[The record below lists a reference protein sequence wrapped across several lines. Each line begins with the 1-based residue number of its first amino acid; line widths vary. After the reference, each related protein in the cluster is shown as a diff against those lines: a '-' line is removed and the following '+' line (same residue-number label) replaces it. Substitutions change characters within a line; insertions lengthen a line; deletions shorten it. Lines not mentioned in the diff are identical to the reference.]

1 MSPLVLDEILGAFVN
16 TFNADG
22 KYPVQGSENLQLP
35 IQMQLSQKEK
45 TFSEFF
51 VQFLEFTSN
60 FDHFGKKD
68 DYHS

>member
-35 IQMQLSQKEK
+35 IQMQLCGKQK
-45 TFSEFF
+45 TFSQFF
-51 VQFLEFTSN
+51 VQFLESA
-60 FDHFGKKD
+60 
-68 DYHS
+68 

>member
-35 IQMQLSQKEK
+35 IQMQLSEKEK
-45 TFSEFF
+45 TFS
-51 VQFLEFTSN
+51 
-60 FDHFGKKD
+60 
-68 DYHS
+68 